1 MTPMMPTISPREFVD
16 RWRDAGFG
24 ERQGAQSF
32 FNDLCGLVGH
42 ATPAGY
48 GDPEAFTF
56 EKAVPGGFADA
67 YYEEH
72 FGWEFKGRDAQLDGA
87 FDQLLRYQ
95 VHLKTPPLLIVSS
108 FETIRI
114 QTNFPGMETARY
126 DVGIGEFVR
135 AERLELVQDVFFAP
149 QRFRERLRSVDAVT
163 RETAAVFQSI
173 VVDMER
179 ASGDN
184 VTPHSTTNVT
194 PHSDAGPERLAR
206 YLNQLVF
213 CLYAEDAGL
222 LPEGLFTRIVAQH
235 YRNPATFDRAVR
247 SLFAQMATGGF
258 SGADEIAHFNGD
270 LFNMVDTVELSTTAL
285 QRLGEACERNWRDIE
300 PSIFGTLFERALDAS
315 KRAQTGAHYTGA
327 EDIELV
333 VEPVVMTPLRREWA
347 TARAEIEGLLS
358 SSEAGF
364 SGLGD
369 YQDYGRQ
376 SGRSG
381 SSEAGFSRFADFQ
394 DGVAD
399 ASITQSRQSRNPVNP
414 ASDDSPA
421 HARLEGFRERLAS
434 VRVLDPA
441 CGSGNFLYI
450 ALRSLLDLEKEVIDY
465 AAAQGW
471 LGLTPRVQPDQMLGL
486 EINHYAAELAR
497 TALWIGYIQ
506 WHQANG
512 FAYTQRPILTPLDTI
527 RQTDA
532 ILDLTDPKHPAEPE
546 WPAAEFIVGNPP
558 FLGGKLLRT
567 GLSDEYVDT
576 LFKQYN
582 GKVPAEADLVC
593 YWFDKAQQAIAA
605 GTVKRAGLLAT
616 QGIRGGANRRVLQ
629 RIKETGDIFIAWS
642 DHPWVL
648 EGAAVH
654 ISIVGF
660 DDGSES
666 ERELDGQPAPAINAN
681 LTVGVDLTAAKRLEE
696 NLGIAFMGDTK
707 GGPFDI
713 PGDLAREMLG
723 SPNPHG
729 KGNEDVVRPWVN
741 GRDITDRSRGMWIV
755 DFGDMSIDEA
765 VLYESPF
772 EYVNAHVRPQR
783 ERSRSTIAS
792 WWLHERPRPEMRKAL
807 QSIDRYI
814 VTTRV
819 SKHRLFAW
827 MGNETLAD
835 SATIAVARD
844 DDYTFGVLHS
854 RFHELWARGMGTQ
867 LREVES
873 GFRYTPTTC
882 FETFPFPHPTEEQRE
897 SIGAIA
903 AELNSLREGWLNPEG
918 ISAAELRRRTLTN
931 LYNQRPTWLD
941 NVHARLDAAVSDAYG
956 WPADLA
962 DGEVLE
968 RLLALNL
975 ERAGE

>member
-1 MTPMMPTISPREFVD
+1 MTPLMPTISPQEFVD

-67 YYEEH
+67 YFEEH

-108 FETIRI
+108 FDTIRI

-126 DVGIGEFVR
+126 DVGIGEFTQP
-135 AERLELVQDVFFAP
+135 ERLELLRDTFFAP
-149 QRFRERLRSVDAVT
+149 HRFRERLRSVDAVT
-163 RETAAVFQSI
+163 RETATVFQSI

-179 ASGDN
+179 ASGD
-184 VTPHSTTNVT
+184 NVT

-213 CLYAEDAGL
+213 CLYSEDAGL

-235 YRNPATFDRAVR
+235 YRNPATFDRAIR

-270 LFNMVDTVELSTTAL
+270 LFKSIDGGPVDTVELSTTAL

-327 EDIELV
+327 DDIELV

-347 TARAEIEGLLS
+347 AARREIEELS
-358 SSEAGF
+358 ESGF
-364 SGLGD
+364 SGFTD

-376 SGRSG
+376 SGQ
-381 SSEAGFSRFADFQ
+381 SE
-394 DGVAD
+394 
-399 ASITQSRQSRNPVNP
+399 NPAKP

-421 HARLEGFRERLAS
+421 RARLEAFRERLAS
-434 VRVLDPA
+434 VKVLDPA

-450 ALRSLLDLEKEVIDY
+450 ALRSLLDFEKEVIDY

-532 ILDLTDPKHPAEPE
+532 ILDLSDPDHPAEPE

-558 FLGGKLLRT
+558 FLGNKMMRRRLGDETVDAIYAVYANRLPK
-567 GLSDEYVDT
+567 GSD
-576 LFKQYN
+576 LC
-582 GKVPAEADLVC
+582 C
-593 YWFDKAQQAIAA
+593 YWFEKARGQIEA
-605 GTVKRAGLLAT
+605 GKLRRAGLLGT
-616 QGIRGGANRRVLQ
+616 QGIRGGANRKVLQ
-629 RIKETGDIFIAWS
+629 RIKEGGDIFVAYPDREWIL
-642 DHPWVL
+642 D
-648 EGAAVH
+648 GAMVH
-654 ISIVGF
+654 ISVVGF
-660 DDGSES
+660 DDGSET
-666 ERELDGQPAPAINAN
+666 ERSFDGDTIAGNINAD
-681 LTVGVDLTAAKRLEE
+681 LTVGVDLTDVRPLPE
-696 NLGIAFMGDTK
+696 NGGIAFQGFNRV
-707 GGPFDI
+707 GNFDVA
-713 PGDLAREMLG
+713 GSLAAEMLNF
-723 SPNPHG
+723 PNPHG
-729 KGNEDVVRPWVN
+729 KPNSDVVKPYRNARDLLDRP
-741 GRDITDRSRGMWIV
+741 RGVYTI
-755 DFGDMSIDEA
+755 DFGADMPLSEA
-765 VLYESPF
+765 ALYEIPF
-772 EYVNAHVRPQR
+772 EHVKEHVKPER
-783 ERSRSTIAS
+783 ERNRNRRAREM
-792 WWLHERPRPEMRKAL
+792 WWLYQLPSIEVRKAL
-807 QSIDRYI
+807 DGLDRYI
-814 VTTRV
+814 ATGRV
-819 SKHRLFAW
+819 SKHRIFCWLDGTIMPDNALVIFAR
-827 MGNETLAD
+827 N
-835 SATIAVARD
+835 
-844 DDYTFGVLHS
+844 DDYTLGLLHS
-854 RFHELWARGMGTQ
+854 RLHEIWARNKGTQ

-882 FETFPFPHPTEEQRE
+882 FETFPFPRPTYEQRE
-897 SIGAIA
+897 AIGAIA
-903 AELNSLREGWLNPEG
+903 AELNRLREGWLNPEG
-918 ISAAELRRRTLTN
+918 LSAAELKRRTLTN

-941 NVHARLDAAVSDAYG
+941 NIHARLDAAVADAYG

-962 DGEVLE
+962 DGEILE

-975 ERAGE
+975 ERAE

>member
-1 MTPMMPTISPREFVD
+1 MTPMMPTMTPQEFVS

-42 ATPAGY
+42 ATPASY

-56 EKAVPGGFADA
+56 EKAVPGGWADA

-72 FGWEFKGRDAQLDGA
+72 FGWEFKGQDAQLDGA
-87 FDQLLRYQ
+87 FEQLLRYQ

-126 DVGIGEFVR
+126 ALGIE
-135 AERLELVQDVFFAP
+135 ELTQPDKRQLVSDVFFAP

-163 RETAAVFQSI
+163 RQTAELFQSI

-184 VTPHSTTNVT
+184 VTPH
-194 PHSDAGPERLAR
+194 PDAGPERLAR

-222 LPEGLFTRIVAQH
+222 LPDGLFTRIVGQH
-235 YRNPATFDRAVR
+235 YRNPATFDRAVQ
-247 SLFAQMATGGF
+247 SLFGQMATGGF

-270 LFNMVDTVELSTTAL
+270 LFNTVDTVQLSTTAL
-285 QRLGEACERNWRDIE
+285 QRLGEACDQNWRDIE

-327 EDIELV
+327 DDIELV
-333 VEPVVMTPLRREWA
+333 VEPVVMTPLRREWE

-364 SGLGD
+364 SGLAD

-376 SGRSG
+376 SG
-381 SSEAGFSRFADFQ
+381 
-394 DGVAD
+394 
-399 ASITQSRQSRNPVNP
+399 QSRNPVNP
-414 ASDDSPA
+414 ASDNSPA
-421 HARLEGFRERLAS
+421 RARLEAFRERLAS

-450 ALRSLLDLEKEVIDY
+450 ALRSLLDFEKEVIDY
-465 AAAQGW
+465 AAARGW
-471 LGLTPRVQPDQMLGL
+471 HGLTPRVQPDQMLGL

-506 WHQANG
+506 WHQGNG
-512 FAYTQRPILTPLDTI
+512 FTYTQRPILTPLDTI

-532 ILDLTDPKHPAEPE
+532 ILDLSDPDNPAEPE

-567 GLSDEYVDT
+567 GLSDEYVDA
-576 LFKQYN
+576 LFKQYDSR
-582 GKVPAEADLVC
+582 VPAEADLVC
-593 YWFDKAQQAIAA
+593 YWFDKAERAIAGERA
-605 GTVKRAGLLAT
+605 QRAGLLAT

-629 RIKETGDIFIAWS
+629 RIKETGDIFMAWS

-660 DDGSES
+660 DDGSEI

-681 LTVGVDLTAAKRLEE
+681 LTAGVDLTAAKRLEE
-696 NLGIAFMGDTK
+696 NFGIAFMGDTK

-723 SPNPHG
+723 IPNPHG
-729 KGNEDVVRPWVN
+729 KGNGDVVKPWVN
-741 GRDITDRSRGMWIV
+741 GRDITDRSRGMWII
-755 DFGDMSIDEA
+755 DFGDRSLEQA
-765 VLYESPF
+765 ALYEAPF
-772 EYVNAHVRPQR
+772 EYIDAHVRPQR
-783 ERSRSTIAS
+783 ERSRSTISS

-807 QSIDRYI
+807 QSNDRYI
-814 VTTRV
+814 VTPRV

-827 MGNETLAD
+827 LGSETLPD
-835 SATIAVARD
+835 SATIAVARY

-854 RFHELWARGMGTQ
+854 RFHELWGLAMGTQ
-867 LREVES
+867 LETRP
-873 GFRYTPTTC
+873 RYTPTTC

-897 SIGAIA
+897 AIGAIA
-903 AELNSLREGWLNPEG
+903 AELDRLREGWLNPDG
-918 ISAAELRRRTLTN
+918 VSAAEPRRRTLTN

-941 NVHARLDAAVSDAYG
+941 NVHARLDAAVADAYG

-975 ERAGE
+975 ERAGEQE

>member
-1 MTPMMPTISPREFVD
+1 MTPMMPSISPQEFVD

-42 ATPAGY
+42 ATPAAY

-56 EKAVPGGFADA
+56 EKAVPGGSADA

-72 FGWEFKGRDAQLDGA
+72 FGWEFKGQDAQLDGA
-87 FDQLLRYQ
+87 FVQLLRYQ

-108 FETIRI
+108 FDTIRI

-126 DVGIGEFVR
+126 DVDIGEFTR
-135 AERLELVQDVFFAP
+135 PERLELLRDVFFAP
-149 QRFRERLRSVDAVT
+149 HRFRERLRSVDAVT
-163 RETAAVFQSI
+163 RETAAVFQAI

-184 VTPHSTTNVT
+184 VIPHA
-194 PHSDAGPERLAR
+194 DAWPERLAR

-213 CLYAEDAGL
+213 CLYSEDAGL

-270 LFNMVDTVELSTTAL
+270 LFRSIDGGPVDTVELSATAL

-327 EDIELV
+327 DDIELV
-333 VEPVVMTPLRREWA
+333 VEPVVMTPLRREWEE
-347 TARAEIEGLLS
+347 ARREIEELS
-358 SSEAGF
+358 E
-364 SGLGD
+364 SGLSGFTD

-376 SGRSG
+376 SSQ
-381 SSEAGFSRFADFQ
+381 SE
-394 DGVAD
+394 
-399 ASITQSRQSRNPVNP
+399 NPVNP

-421 HARLEGFRERLAS
+421 RARLEAFRERLAS
-434 VRVLDPA
+434 VKVLDPA

-450 ALRSLLDLEKEVIDY
+450 ALRSLLDFEKEVIDY

-532 ILDLTDPKHPAEPE
+532 ILDLSDPDNPKEPE

-558 FLGGKLLRT
+558 FLGNKLLRSHL
-567 GLSDEYVDT
+567 GDAYV
-576 LFKQYN
+576 
-582 GKVPAEADLVC
+582 EAMFDLYGGRLPGGSDLVC
-593 YWFDKAQQAIAA
+593 YWFEKARALIVGGLAN
-605 GTVKRAGLLAT
+605 RAGLLAT
-616 QGIRGGANRRVLQ
+616 QGVRGEANRTVLQ
-629 RIKETGDIFIAWS
+629 RIKESGDIFLAHS
-642 DHPWVL
+642 DRPWVL
-648 EGAAVH
+648 NGAAVH
-654 ISIVGF
+654 VSIVGF
-660 DDGSES
+660 DNGTQN
-666 ERELDGQPAPAINAN
+666 ERELDGASVAQINP
-681 LTVGVDLTAAKRLEE
+681 DLTSGADLTNAVKLIE
-696 NLGIAFMGDTK
+696 NADTAFNGTIK
-707 GGPFDI
+707 AGPFEITDTQAK
-713 PGDLAREMLG
+713 DMLAG
-723 SPNPHG
+723 INPNG
-729 KGNEDVVRPWVN
+729 ATNRDVIKPWVN
-741 GRDITDRSRGMWIV
+741 ARDITTRSRGMWII
-755 DFGDMSIDEA
+755 DFQHMSFEDA
-765 VLYESPF
+765 ALYEAPF
-772 EYVNAHVRPQR
+772 EYVAEIVRPIR
-783 ERSRSTIAS
+783 EANRDRNMRTYWWRLGRNRGELQKAIEPLHRFIAT
-792 WWLHERPRPEMRKAL
+792 PRVA
-807 QSIDRYI
+807 
-814 VTTRV
+814 
-819 SKHRLFAW
+819 KHRVFVW
-827 MGNETLAD
+827 VSPETSPD
-835 SATIAVARD
+835 TAVVAIARD
-844 DDYTFGVLHS
+844 DDFTFGVLQS
-854 RFHELWARGMGTQ
+854 RVHELWARATGTQ
-867 LREVES
+867 LREAES
-873 GFRYTPTTC
+873 GFRYSHTAT
-882 FETFPFPHPTEEQRE
+882 FETFPFPRPTEEQRE
-897 SIGAIA
+897 AIGAIA
-903 AELNSLREGWLNPEG
+903 AELDRLREGWLNPEG
-918 ISAAELRRRTLTN
+918 LSAAELKRRTLTN

-941 NVHARLDAAVSDAYG
+941 NIHARLDAAVADAYG

-962 DGEVLE
+962 DGEILE

-975 ERAGE
+975 KRAEAGSQA